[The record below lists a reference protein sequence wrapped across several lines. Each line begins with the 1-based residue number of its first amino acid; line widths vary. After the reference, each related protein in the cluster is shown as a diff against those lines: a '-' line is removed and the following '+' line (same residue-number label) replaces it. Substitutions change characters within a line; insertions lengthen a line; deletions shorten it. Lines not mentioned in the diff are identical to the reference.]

1 MHGGGD
7 RLEEWDMESHGHDDL
22 QTLVAR
28 NTTFALDLYQE
39 LRGNEGN
46 LLFSPYSI
54 SVALAMAY
62 AGARGN
68 TGVQMARVLH
78 FALDQPRLHTAF
90 ASLEARLRAVQA
102 KGDVQLGVANSLW
115 PQEGYP
121 LLDEFLALTKQ
132 SYGVE
137 ITPLD
142 YNEPEVARQTINAW
156 VEERTEGKIEELLPP
171 GTLLALL
178 ILVNAITFKGDW
190 ARQFDEALTRDAPF
204 WLTAEDQIRVQ
215 LMQQLGTF
223 GYAYVDDL
231 HILELP
237 YAGDDVSMVVFLPAE
252 IDGLA
257 TLEDSL
263 SVESLNRWMD
273 RLRATEVQV
282 YLPRFEMRCGFR
294 LDERLQAMGM
304 TDAFDDSADF
314 SGIDGTLSLYIKA
327 VFHQAYVDVNEEG
340 TEAAAATAVVMAPK
354 GIPLPSPT
362 FRADHPFLFLIR
374 EKPTES
380 ILFLGRVTNPAL
392 LSDRE

>member
-1 MHGGGD
+1 
-7 RLEEWDMESHGHDDL
+7 MEAQGYDDVKA
-22 QTLVAR
+22 LVAG
-28 NTTFALDLYQE
+28 NTTFALDLYRE

-46 LLFSPYSI
+46 LSFSPYSM
-54 SVALAMAY
+54 SVALGMTY

-78 FALDQPRLHTAF
+78 FALDQDRLHPAF
-90 ASLEARLRAVQA
+90 ASVEARLRAVQDR
-102 KGDVQLGVANSLW
+102 GDIRLRVANSLW

-121 LLDEFLALTKQ
+121 LLDEFLALTERF
-132 SYGVE
+132 YGVV
-137 ITPLD
+137 ITPLNYD
-142 YNEPEVARQTINAW
+142 EPEVARQRINAW
-156 VEERTEGKIEELLPP
+156 VEERTEGKIEDLIPP
-171 GTLLALL
+171 GALLALL
-178 ILVNAITFKGDW
+178 VLVNAIAFKGNW
-190 ARQFDEALTRDAPF
+190 LHRFDEALTQDAPF
-204 WLTAEDQIRVQ
+204 WLAPGNQIRVP

-223 GYAYVDDL
+223 GYAQVDDL

-257 TLEDSL
+257 ALEDSL
-263 SVESLNRWMD
+263 SVENLNRWMG
-273 RLRATEVQV
+273 RLRASEVQV
-282 YLPRFEMRCGFR
+282 YLPRFKMKCGFR
-294 LDERLQAMGM
+294 LGARLKAMGM

-314 SGIDGTLSLYIKA
+314 SRIDSTHSLYISA

-374 EKPTES
+374 ERTTGS
-380 ILFLGRVTNPAL
+380 ILFLGRVVNPAPAI
-392 LSDRE
+392 